1 MREVSRISQQ
11 RVDDVDTRMR
21 QVIAAKW
28 NEPSRTRAGSDV
40 GQQLAGEDTVS
51 AFELLVV
58 AVAQTGSGCTS
69 APVQALALTFFL
81 KEKNHLVQAIGIG
94 GASENV
100 ARRGGGK
107 AKQGAPWSHHPVRAL
122 VSAEHVEVTSE
133 SDSRHELGRCKTLS
147 KLGLAQ
153 GGADRPAPRGAAAQ
167 DCGGSRCAHLAREN
181 RESFVEAV
189 RCGRAQ

>member
-1 MREVSRISQQ
+1 M
-11 RVDDVDTRMR
+11 
-21 QVIAAKW
+21 
-28 NEPSRTRAGSDV
+28 
-40 GQQLAGEDTVS
+40 
-51 AFELLVV
+51 
-58 AVAQTGSGCTS
+58 
-69 APVQALALTFFL
+69 
-81 KEKNHLVQAIGIG
+81 
-94 GASENV
+94 

-107 AKQGAPWSHHPVRAL
+107 AKQRAPWSHHPVRAL
-122 VSAEHVEVTSE
+122 VSAERVEVTSE

-153 GGADRPAPRGAAAQ
+153 GGDCADRPAPRGAAAQ